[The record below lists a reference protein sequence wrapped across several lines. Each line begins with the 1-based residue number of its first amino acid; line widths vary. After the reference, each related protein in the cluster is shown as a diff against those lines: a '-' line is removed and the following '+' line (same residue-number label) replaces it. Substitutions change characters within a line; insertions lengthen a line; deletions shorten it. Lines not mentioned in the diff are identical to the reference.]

1 MNMATSSIVNDG
13 DAIVT
18 EIFIAAAPEDVFRA
32 LVDPQLVV
40 KWWGGQGA
48 GQSFRCTHF
57 QSDLRAGG
65 TWRSSGVDGD
75 GRPFEAAGEYVEVDP
90 PRLLVQTCRLHCR
103 RHTHRRL
110 PGRPSRSRFQACRG
124 CRQRC
129 RLERLFQSGES
140 GRLLFTTD
148 GHFQPAHRS
157 RLVAP
162 GQPGLLCGAPAPS
175 CPRHSLRRPPCD

>member
-57 QSDLRAGG
+57 QCDLRAGG
-65 TWRSSGVDGD
+65 TWRSSGVDGE
-75 GRPFEAAGEYVEVDP
+75 GCPFEATGEYVEVDP
-90 PRLLVQTCRLHCR
+90 PHLLVQTWVASWTAQQKTTVRWDLQPTDQGTLVKHQHSGLSGHPELARSFRGWPRILGWLQVFLEKGETVYDRRSEILH
-103 RHTHRRL
+103 
-110 PGRPSRSRFQACRG
+110 
-124 CRQRC
+124 
-129 RLERLFQSGES
+129 
-140 GRLLFTTD
+140 
-148 GHFQPAHRS
+148 
-157 RLVAP
+157 
-162 GQPGLLCGAPAPS
+162 
-175 CPRHSLRRPPCD
+175 